1 MNNTSV
7 QSPGEC
13 DGTHVCIPIP
23 VGDRDAFTHDATS
36 DILQVLS
43 DNPEKTFSN
52 RELHR
57 LTGKGMGNVNGAVV
71 SLEELGVVSVDRDG
85 RANRVQINPGKLVR
99 SDDRIT
105 SIPQPEYHAPVRAV
119 RDRIGDRIGD
129 DAGIVLFGSVARGDA
144 DRASDIDVF
153 VVVDDERMTAQREA
167 HSIEADIASEQF
179 DGDRYEAHIVV
190 ETRDSAVTHD
200 RIQTVL
206 TEGITVHNTPVLDA
220 VKREVFADGA

>member
-1 MNNTSV
+1 
-7 QSPGEC
+7 
-13 DGTHVCIPIP
+13 
-23 VGDRDAFTHDATS
+23 
-36 DILQVLS
+36 
-43 DNPEKTFSN
+43 
-52 RELHR
+52 
-57 LTGKGMGNVNGAVV
+57 MGNVNGAVV

>member
-1 MNNTSV
+1 MNSNSV

-119 RDRIGDRIGD
+119 RDRIGDQIGD
-129 DAGIVLFGSVARGDA
+129 NAGIVLFGSVARGDA